1 MDTKN
6 LTGQFLSGLPKEVTD
21 KLTPPFLA
29 LIDETV
35 ESVVDG
41 TTTIDGKRLQ
51 QMKKQLI

>member
-6 LTGQFLSGLPKEVTD
+6 LTDQFLSGLPKEVTD